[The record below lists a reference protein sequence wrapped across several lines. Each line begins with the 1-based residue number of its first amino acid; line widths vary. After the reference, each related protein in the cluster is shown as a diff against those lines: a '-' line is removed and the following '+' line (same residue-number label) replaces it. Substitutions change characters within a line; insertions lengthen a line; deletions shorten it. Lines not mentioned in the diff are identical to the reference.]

1 MRTVTPLRLTC
12 GAFLLTLAGSAAADV
27 VHLKNGGTIVCDRIE
42 ERGEVLVLHQGKG
55 TIQVPRQ
62 DVLRIEPGGGASGNP
77 QPASAASPK
86 APRAGPIAATDP
98 RAGAAVPEV
107 AKAPSWFDRDAALR
121 RVEEMKRR
129 QGTPS
134 LARDENRR
142 QLVALLTRL
151 GEDDL
156 ARRQPDE
163 ARRHFSEAIASEP
176 HDVRAR
182 CGLAAAYLK
191 LDQDAYA
198 RSVVQQA
205 LLDAPDDPELN
216 LLLGQVAERQDRPEE
231 ALAAWQK
238 SFAARPSPELG
249 RWIETLRRQHGIE
262 QNYGRSEAA
271 HFVVRYDGEQ
281 TRSELESSI
290 LEELERQYATLSR
303 TFDYMPPQS
312 IVVIIYPERAFYEA
326 TLAGPDVA
334 GLYDGKIRMP
344 AGGLH
349 LLDAEARATL
359 LHELA
364 HAFITGKSGSA
375 APRWLQ
381 EGLAQWIE
389 GKRTPTATGVSLA
402 REFQAHHEA
411 ASWQPVFSYPS
422 ALSFVEFLIDRQGF
436 ADLNDLLAAMGRG
449 QMPQEA
455 IRSVTGFP
463 FDDLQIQW
471 GQNLT
476 RRYLQ

>member
-1 MRTVTPLRLTC
+1 VC
-12 GAFLLTLAGSAAADV
+12 GALLLTLTGAAAADV
-27 VHLKNGGTIVCDRIE
+27 VHLRNGGTIACDRIE
-42 ERGEVLVLHQGKG
+42 ERGEILLLHQGKG

-62 DVLRIEPGGGASGNP
+62 DVLRIESGGGAAGTP
-77 QPASAASPK
+77 PPAV
-86 APRAGPIAATDP
+86 APPAGPPAAPLAATDP
-98 RAGAAVPEV
+98 RAGAAVPE
-107 AKAPSWFDRDAALR
+107 ATKAPSSFDRDAALR
-121 RVEEMKRR
+121 RVDELKRR
-129 QGTPS
+129 QGTPA

-142 QLVALLTRL
+142 QLVALLSRL
-151 GEDDL
+151 GEDEL
-156 ARRQPDE
+156 MRRQPDE
-163 ARRHFSEAIASEP
+163 ARRHFSEAITYEP

-198 RSVVQQA
+198 RSVLQQA
-205 LLDAPDDPELN
+205 LLDAPDDPDLN
-216 LLLGQVAERQDRPEE
+216 LLLGQVAQRQDHPEE

-249 RWIETLRRQHGIE
+249 RWIETLRRQQGIE

-271 HFVVRYDGEQ
+271 HFVVRYDGET

-290 LEELERQYATLSR
+290 LEELERQYAALAR

-349 LLDAEARATL
+349 QLDAEARATL

-389 GKRTPTATGVSLA
+389 GKRTPAGTGLSLA
-402 REFQAHHEA
+402 KEFQAHHEA
-411 ASWQPVFSYPS
+411 ASWQTVFSYPS

-436 ADLNDLLAAMGRG
+436 AALNDLLAAMGRG
-449 QMPQEA
+449 QSPQDA
-455 IRSVTGFP
+455 LRSATGFP
-463 FDDLQIQW
+463 FDDLQVQW

-476 RRYLQ
+476 RRHLQ